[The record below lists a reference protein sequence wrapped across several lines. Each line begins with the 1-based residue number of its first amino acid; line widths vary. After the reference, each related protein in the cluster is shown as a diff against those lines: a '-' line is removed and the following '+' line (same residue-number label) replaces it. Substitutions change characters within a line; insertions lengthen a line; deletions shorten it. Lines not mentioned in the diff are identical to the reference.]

1 VVAADLAVGRQLT
14 AVEGRIGGPTEIGNT
29 RRRTPCQRAC
39 LSGLQTIHNVRKL
52 VRESHLE
59 HFSGG

>member
-14 AVEGRIGGPTEIGNT
+14 AVEGRIGGPAEIGNT

-39 LSGLQTIHNVRKL
+39 LSGI
-52 VRESHLE
+52 
-59 HFSGG
+59 